1 MNCRKSLYCSG
12 ICFVLFLILILL
24 VKTVGVDAI
33 GPQGTEVGLAK
44 INGFFSERIVY
55 NDIFYKITELLGY
68 LAILICAAFG
78 AFGLYQIIKG
88 KSLKAVDKDILIL
101 GAFYIAVIAVYVF
114 FEKVVISY
122 RPVILDEGLEASFPS
137 SHTMLSV
144 CVFISAIMQLETRLP
159 FRFVKPVSAAGILL
173 AAITVLFRFLS
184 GVHWFTDIL
193 GGILISASLL
203 FLFAYFFYN
212 SISD

>member
-55 NDIFYKITELLGY
+55 NDTFYKITELLGY

-78 AFGLYQIIKG
+78 AFGLYQIIKLLTRTFLY
-88 KSLKAVDKDILIL
+88 SELSILRLLQYMYFLKK
-101 GAFYIAVIAVYVF
+101 
-114 FEKVVISY
+114 
-122 RPVILDEGLEASFPS
+122 
-137 SHTMLSV
+137 
-144 CVFISAIMQLETRLP
+144 
-159 FRFVKPVSAAGILL
+159 
-173 AAITVLFRFLS
+173 
-184 GVHWFTDIL
+184 
-193 GGILISASLL
+193 
-203 FLFAYFFYN
+203 
-212 SISD
+212 

>member
-1 MNCRKSLYCSG
+1 MNYRKSLYGSVA
-12 ICFVLFLILILL
+12 CFILFLILILL
-24 VKTVGVDAI
+24 VITVDVEAI
-33 GPQGTEVGLAK
+33 GPQGTEVGLAG
-44 INGFFSERIVY
+44 INGFFSEKLDY
-55 NDIFYKITELLGY
+55 NETYYKITELLGY

-78 AFGLYQIIKG
+78 AFGLYQIFKG
-88 KSLKAVDKDILIL
+88 RSLKAVDKDILVL

-144 CVFISAIMQLETRLP
+144 CVFISAIMELETRLP
-159 FRFVKPVSAAGILL
+159 FRYVKPVSAAGILL

-193 GGILISASLL
+193 GGIIISASLL

>member
-1 MNCRKSLYCSG
+1 
-12 ICFVLFLILILL
+12 
-24 VKTVGVDAI
+24 
-33 GPQGTEVGLAK
+33 
-44 INGFFSERIVY
+44 
-55 NDIFYKITELLGY
+55 
-68 LAILICAAFG
+68 
-78 AFGLYQIIKG
+78 
-88 KSLKAVDKDILIL
+88 
-101 GAFYIAVIAVYVF
+101 
-114 FEKVVISY
+114 
-122 RPVILDEGLEASFPS
+122 
-137 SHTMLSV
+137 
-144 CVFISAIMQLETRLP
+144 MQLETRLP